1 MNKELSDKLFRISLA
16 LRQATDGWCVTY
28 ETPKETREWIE
39 KLHSVAHTAAIRLE
53 EIQDSLEE
61 VAK

>member
-16 LRQATDGWCVTY
+16 LRNATDGWCVTY
-28 ETPKETREWIE
+28 ETPKETREWIGRLHLEAE
-39 KLHSVAHTAAIRLE
+39 KAARRLE
-53 EIQDSLEE
+53 KIQDSLEE